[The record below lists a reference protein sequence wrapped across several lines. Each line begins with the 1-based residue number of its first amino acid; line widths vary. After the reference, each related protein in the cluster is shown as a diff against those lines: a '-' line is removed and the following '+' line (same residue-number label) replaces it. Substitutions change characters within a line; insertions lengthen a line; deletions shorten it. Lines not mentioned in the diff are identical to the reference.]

1 MNPLADARILYAM
14 ARGLSRGTTHP
25 ERLQNFY
32 APQAEAYD
40 AFRERLLHGR
50 EQLIDLLPVP
60 FGGRVV
66 ELGAGTG
73 RNLEFFGSRLVHFDQ
88 VEIVDL
94 CPALL
99 EIARRRTAK
108 LVNVRVVEADATQY
122 RPAKAVDAVYF
133 SYALT
138 MIPDWRAAID
148 NALAMLAPG
157 GVLGVVDFHLPRLQD
172 GEGRGSWRARSNR
185 FWRRWFAH
193 NGVYLSEEHLPY
205 LRTRLNASACLE
217 RAGRLPY
224 LPWLKVPHYVFVGRR
239 AARPKEGRR

>member
-1 MNPLADARILYAM
+1 MNLLADARILYAM
-14 ARGLSRGTTHP
+14 ARGASRGTTHA

-50 EQLIDLLPVP
+50 EQLIDLLPVAS
-60 FGGRVV
+60 GGRVV

-73 RNLEFFGSRLVHFDQ
+73 RNLEFFGSRLAHFGQ

-99 EIARRRTAK
+99 ETARRRTAQ
-108 LVNVRVVEADATQY
+108 LANVRVVEADATHY
-122 RPAKAVDAVYF
+122 RPARAVDAVYF

-148 NALAMLAPG
+148 SALAMLAPR
-157 GVLGVVDFHLPRLQD
+157 GVLGVVDFYLPRLQD
-172 GEGRGSWRARSNR
+172 GEGRFSRRARSNR

-193 NGVYLSEEHLPY
+193 DGVHLSEEHLPY
-205 LRTRLNASACLE
+205 LRGRLDCMACLE
-217 RAGRLPY
+217 RAGTVPY

-239 AARPKEGRR
+239 PR